1 MRVNGALMKSTAV
14 NLGLLLVASVAGLA
28 LCEASLRLFYPKY
41 RHVAEAQ
48 FHADAIRIW
57 ARTPNA
63 RDWMNHPDT
72 RVTHSFHHNN
82 LALRQHRDFSEA
94 DLAAA
99 TNIGVFGDSFT
110 ENVRMPVQ
118 YSFTEPLDYLL
129 NQRGRRFNVLNF
141 GVHAY
146 GPGQSLLHY
155 EHFSHAEALDHV
167 LYVYCSNDLGD
178 ISHTGLFH
186 LNEAGQLVRN
196 EAIRESWWT
205 PLIRRLHIAYLI
217 LDVSGR
223 LSFFLEE
230 NERNSAYLRRS
241 FNERLRDERRE
252 DLERAIHQGRP
263 DDARTKNSLAI
274 FRQLIRYWKHL
285 AEQNGST
292 FSVVLLPSHPPQ
304 PFVVDLLS
312 AEGVEVID
320 LFNCFGTHDPTHIE
334 RGWVGIPYKYDP
346 THIERGWVGSPYK
359 FRKDAH
365 WNEAGNR
372 LASVCLYRVLEEKTG
387 LPRLSEGRLEEILSR
402 YYTAFERDLS
412 EGGGA
417 LKTLAEIREKYVAFD
432 MNTTLKKLLKEDFF
446 ESAAQPT
453 KRIIASDFDV
463 YLNHNRLISVKEH
476 CSPADM
482 AARFF
487 LHVIPVD
494 KRDLPKRWRRQGF
507 ERIRPRAQ
515 RVFRIGRYDCVA
527 LMKLPRYSVR
537 YLRTGQYVPDEGRL
551 WEGAAWIDS
560 HEVGEE
566 RPEFPVAPG
575 TRIINADFDVYLD
588 DRQLVYHKADCGPTD
603 REPPFFLQVTPIDET
618 VLPRDRKHDGFDKF
632 DFNPCTIERK
642 LPAYAIR
649 RIHTGQF
656 VQGGRALW
664 EAEFILDEANATGG
678 GITRTPASQRTV
690 RSVFDVT
697 LDGRRLLFSK
707 AECRP
712 ADRTASFF
720 LHVTPVDE
728 TVLTPTRARSG
739 FDNLDFRH
747 TGNFKIDE
755 FGCTTRRRL
764 PPYTIRSIRT
774 GQFVPDGGVLWEGE
788 SAMAQDVLGQD

>member
-1 MRVNGALMKSTAV
+1 MRVNVALMKSTAV
-14 NLGLLLVASVAGLA
+14 NLCLLLISCVVGLA
-28 LCEASLRLFYPKY
+28 LCEASLRLCYPKY
-41 RHVAEAQ
+41 QRVAEAQ

-57 ARTPNA
+57 ARTPNS
-63 RDWMNHPDT
+63 RDWRNHPDT
-72 RVTHSFHHNN
+72 HVTHSLHHNN
-82 LALRQHRDFSEA
+82 LALRQHRNFSAA

-99 TNIGVFGDSFT
+99 TNVGVFGDSFT
-110 ENVRMPVQ
+110 ENIRMPVQ

-129 NQRGRRFNVLNF
+129 NQGGERFNVLNF
-141 GVHAY
+141 GVEVY

-155 EHFSHAEALDHV
+155 EHFPYAEALDHV
-167 LYVYCSNDLGD
+167 LYVHCQNDLGN
-178 ISHTGLFH
+178 INETGLFH
-186 LNEAGQLVRN
+186 LNETGQLVRN

-205 PLIRRLHIAYLI
+205 PLIRRLHLAYLI

-223 LSFFLEE
+223 LSFFLGE

-252 DLERAIHQGRP
+252 GLKRAIHQGRP
-263 DDARTKNSLAI
+263 DGARTKNSLAI
-274 FRQLIRYWKHL
+274 FRQLIRRWKRL

-292 FSVVLLPSHPPQ
+292 FSVVLLPRYPPR
-304 PFVVDLLS
+304 PSTVDLLS
-312 AEGVEVID
+312 AEGVQVID
-320 LFNCFGTHDPTHIE
+320 LYNCFATHDPAHNDQE
-334 RGWVGIPYKYDP
+334 WYY
-346 THIERGWVGSPYK
+346 SPYR
-359 FRKDAH
+359 FRRDTH

-402 YYTAFERDLS
+402 YYTAFERDPS
-412 EGGGA
+412 EGWGGRS
-417 LKTLAEIREKYVAFD
+417 LETLAEIREKYVAFD

-463 YLNHNRLISVKEH
+463 YLNHNRLIYVKEH

-494 KRDLPKRWRRQGF
+494 KRDLPKHWQRRGF
-507 ERIRPRAQ
+507 KRIRPRSGLVT
-515 RVFRIGRYDCVA
+515 RVGRHGCAA

-551 WEGAAWIDS
+551 WEGGGWIAPN
-560 HEVGEE
+560 HAGEK
-566 RPEFPVAPG
+566 RPEFPVAAG
-575 TRIINADFDVYLD
+575 ERIISSAFDVYLD
-588 DRQLVYHKADCGPTD
+588 GRHLIYHKGECGPAD
-603 REPPFFLQVTPIDET
+603 REPSFFLQVSPIDET
-618 VLPRDRKHDGFDKF
+618 VLPRDREHDGFAKL

-642 LPAYAIR
+642 LPAYAVRHIR
-649 RIHTGQF
+649 TGQF
-656 VQGGRALW
+656 VRGDRALW
-664 EAEFILDEANATGG
+664 EAEFILDEADATGG
-678 GITRTPASQRTV
+678 GTDRTPAPHRTI

-697 LDGRRLLFSK
+697 LDGRRLLYRK

-712 ADRTASFF
+712 IDRAVPFF

-728 TVLTPTRARSG
+728 TVLSPTRARSG
-739 FDNLDFRH
+739 FENLDFRH

-764 PPYTIRSIRT
+764 PPYTIRRIRT
-774 GQFVPDGGVLWEGE
+774 GQFVPDEGVLWEGE
-788 SAMAQDVLGQD
+788 FARAQDVQEHD

>member
-1 MRVNGALMKSTAV
+1 MRVNVALMKSTAV
-14 NLGLLLVASVAGLA
+14 NLCLLLASCTVGLA
-28 LCEASLRLFYPKY
+28 LSEVSLRLCYPKY

-57 ARTPNA
+57 ARTPNS
-63 RDWMNHPDT
+63 RDWRNHPDT
-72 RVTHSFHHNN
+72 HVTHSLHHNN
-82 LALRQHRDFSEA
+82 LALRQHRNFSAA

-99 TNIGVFGDSFT
+99 TNVGVFGDSFT
-110 ENVRMPVQ
+110 ENIRMAAQ

-141 GVHAY
+141 GVDGY

-155 EHFSHAEALDHV
+155 EHFPHAEDLDHV
-167 LYVYCSNDLGD
+167 LYIYCYNDLED
-178 ISHTGLFH
+178 IYKTGLFH
-186 LNEAGQLVRN
+186 LNETGQLVRN

-223 LSFFLEE
+223 LSFFLGE
-230 NERNSAYLRRS
+230 NEGNFAYLRRS

-252 DLERAIHQGRP
+252 RLERALRQGRP

-292 FSVVLLPSHPPQ
+292 FSVVLLPIHPPQ
-304 PFVVDLLS
+304 PFIVDLLS

-320 LFNCFGTHDPTHIE
+320 LFNCFATHDPAHNDLE
-334 RGWVGIPYKYDP
+334 WYY
-346 THIERGWVGSPYK
+346 SPYR
-359 FRKDAH
+359 FRRDTH

-372 LASVCLYRVLEEKTG
+372 LASVCLYRVLEDKTG
-387 LPRLSEGRLEEILSR
+387 LPRLSEARLEAILSR
-402 YYTAFERDLS
+402 YYAAFERDPS
-412 EGGGA
+412 EGGGEG
-417 LKTLAEIREKYVAFD
+417 LETLAEIREKYVAFD
-432 MNTTLKKLLKEDFF
+432 MNATLKTLLKEDFF

-463 YLNHNRLISVKEH
+463 YLNHNRLIYVKEH

-494 KRDLPKRWRRQGF
+494 KRDLPKHRGRRGF
-507 ERIRPRAQ
+507 ERIRPRVR
-515 RVFRIGRYDCVA
+515 RVFRIGRHDCAA

-537 YLRTGQYVPDEGRL
+537 YLRTGQYVPDEGRR
-551 WEGAAWIDS
+551 WEGAAWIGPHS
-560 HEVGEE
+560 AGEK
-566 RPEFPVAPG
+566 RPEFPVAAG
-575 TRIINADFDVYLD
+575 ERIIHSAFDVYLD
-588 DRQLVYHKADCGPTD
+588 GRHLIYHKEDCGPAD
-603 REPPFFLQVTPIDET
+603 REPPFFLQVTPTDET
-618 VLPRDRKHDGFDKF
+618 VLPRDRKHDGFAKL
-632 DFNPCTIERK
+632 DFNSCTIERR
-642 LPAYAIR
+642 LPAYAVRHIR
-649 RIHTGQF
+649 TGQF
-656 VQGGRALW
+656 VWGDRALW
-664 EAEFILDEANATGG
+664 EAEFILDEADATGG
-678 GITRTPASQRTV
+678 GTDRTPAPHRTI

-697 LDGRRLLFSK
+697 LDGRRLLYRK

-712 ADRTASFF
+712 IDRAVPFF

-728 TVLTPTRARSG
+728 TVLSPTRARSG
-739 FDNLDFRH
+739 FENLDFRH
-747 TGNFKIDE
+747 TGNFKINE

-764 PPYTIRSIRT
+764 PPYIIRRIRT
-774 GQFVPDGGVLWEGE
+774 GQFVPDEGVLWEGE
-788 SAMAQDVLGQD
+788 FAMAQDVREHD